1 MNLKLLSP
9 EKDLITVIADELLRW
24 QPDFRQLLVVFPERR
39 PGHYLRKALAERLG
53 RSYLPPRCLSLDDFI
68 DDVYAEKLCRQDR
81 KITPLEAVGFLYEI
95 HRRHPQP
102 LGGAAFLQFDQF
114 FPLGLKIYRDLEE
127 LKQAQVKPEELG
139 QADTLVQFN
148 LPAETGRRLQGLSF
162 FYENFYGEIERAGF
176 STPAFRLNFILNN
189 FSPDIFKEERIILA
203 GFFSLTR
210 SEAELLIKMLSLPQT
225 QLYLIEAKG
234 LAYLEK
240 LLGLSFD
247 AETIHP
253 RQDIP
258 SEKEGLNA
266 EEKPR
271 RAELKFCLAPD
282 SHGQIFALNQ
292 EIEAQLKNPEGLNE
306 RQVIVLPAAETLF
319 PLYHQTLSSLPSE
332 KFNISLGYPLTR
344 TPLYSFFEGLFNLI
358 QTKDEANRF
367 YTPEYL
373 RFVLHPY
380 TKNIYFPGPQ
390 RRADFTRILFH
401 LVEETLTNLRGKLFW
416 SLEEIEGHPQI
427 ANSLKRYAFSHPDA
441 AEPDLFLLHLRQ
453 IHRKTILPFLEID
466 NLGDLAKKLIALTE
480 YIGNESTASLHAFFE
495 PYAEAFLHQFEA
507 LEKSLINRFRFEH
520 LFSYFQFFRQMMA
533 ETTVPFPGTPL
544 RGLQVLGFWETRCLP
559 LDEVYMLDMNEEVIP
574 ATAKVDSILPYAVR
588 KAFGLPTYEEL
599 ERRVEYYFDILTRR
613 AKKVTFFFVENSEKE
628 KSRLVERLIWEKQ
641 KRENQPDPMA
651 FIHSVR
657 YQVALR
663 SSEPKP
669 IPKTESMIAG
679 LRQFQFSVSA
689 LDAYLS
695 CPLKFYYRFIL
706 RLEEKE
712 ELAEPMEKKDIG
724 SLVHNILQGYFKK
737 WLGQNLNPYH
747 LQEGPLRQLVEKNFT
762 NYFGS
767 SLSGA
772 AYLIKQQVE
781 AHLVDFLHNYQIP
794 LLKEYEE
801 GRKSVFLQ
809 SLELRLE
816 EQWAV
821 DGSVFSVV
829 AIIDRVEKRDKEIY
843 IIDYKTSAREKNF
856 EIKWDRLDPKVRTTW
871 SQAIS
876 SLQLPF
882 YTHIWA
888 NHFGLKPEEIKA
900 ILLLLG
906 KNNLNKKIEYW
917 PFSEDPAERS
927 RQLAMSFEVIKNLLL
942 EIINPALPFSHEL
955 AREESCPYCP
965 YTSLCGQ

>member
-1 MNLKLLSP
+1 
-9 EKDLITVIADELLRW
+9 
-24 QPDFRQLLVVFPERR
+24 
-39 PGHYLRKALAERLG
+39 
-53 RSYLPPRCLSLDDFI
+53 
-68 DDVYAEKLCRQDR
+68 
-81 KITPLEAVGFLYEI
+81 
-95 HRRHPQP
+95 
-102 LGGAAFLQFDQF
+102 LGGSAFLQFDQF

-127 LKQAQVKPEELG
+127 LKQAQVKPEELR
-139 QADTLVQFN
+139 QADSLVQFN

-162 FYENFYGEIERAGF
+162 FYENFYGEIEKAGF

-189 FSPDIFKEERIILA
+189 FSPDIFNEERIILA

-210 SEAELLIKMLSLPQT
+210 SEAELLKKMLSLPQT
-225 QLYLIEAKG
+225 QLYLIAAKG
-234 LAYLEK
+234 LAHLEK

-247 AETIHP
+247 AETIYRH
-253 RQDIP
+253 QDLN
-258 SEKEGLNA
+258 SEKEGLNP

-292 EIEAQLKNPEGLNE
+292 EIEAKLRNPEGLNE
-306 RQVIVLPAAETLF
+306 RQVIVLPAVETLF

-344 TPLYSFFEGLFNLI
+344 TPLYSFFDSLFNLI
-358 QTKDEANRF
+358 QTKDEADRF
-367 YTPEYL
+367 YTPDYL

-380 TKNIYFPGPQ
+380 TKNIYFPGPH

-416 SLEEIEGHPQI
+416 SLEEIEGNPQI
-427 ANSLKRYAFSHPDA
+427 ANSLKRYAFSNPDA
-441 AEPDLFLLHLRQ
+441 PEPDLFLLQLRQ
-453 IHRKTILPFLEID
+453 IHKKTILPFLEIE
-466 NLGDLAKKLIALTE
+466 NLGELAKKLIALTE

-533 ETTVPFPGTPL
+533 EATVPFPGTPL

-559 LDEVYMLDMNEEVIP
+559 LEEVYMLDMNEEVIP

-599 ERRVEYYFDILTRR
+599 ERRVDYYFDILTRR

-641 KRENQPDPMA
+641 KLENQADPMA

-663 SSEPKP
+663 SSEPKT
-669 IPKTESMIAG
+669 IPKTESIMSG
-679 LRQFQFSVSA
+679 MRQFQFSASA
-689 LDAYLS
+689 LDAYLN

-724 SLVHNILQGYFKK
+724 SLVHNILEEYFKK
-737 WLGQNLNPYH
+737 WRGQNLRPYH
-747 LQEGPLRQLVEKNFT
+747 LKEEPLRQLVEKHFI

-781 AHLVDFLHNYQIP
+781 AHLVDFLHNYEIP
-794 LLKEYEE
+794 VLKEYEE
-801 GRKSVFLQ
+801 GGKSVFLQ
-809 SLELRLE
+809 NLELRLE
-816 EQWAV
+816 EQLEI

-829 AIIDRVEKRDKEIY
+829 AIIDRVEKRDNETY
-843 IIDYKTSAREKNF
+843 IIDYKTSARETNY
-856 EIKWDRLDPKVRTTW
+856 EIKWNKLDTKTRTTW
-871 SQAIS
+871 PEAIN

-882 YTHIWA
+882 YAHIWA
-888 NHFGLKPEEIKA
+888 NHFSQKPEEIKA

-906 KNNLNKKIEYW
+906 KNNINKKIEYW
-917 PFSEDPAERS
+917 PFSEDPAERA
-927 RQLAMSFEVIKNLLL
+927 RQLEMSFEVIRNLLL
-942 EIINPALPFSHEL
+942 EIINPAIPFTREL
-955 AREESCPYCP
+955 AREESCLYCP